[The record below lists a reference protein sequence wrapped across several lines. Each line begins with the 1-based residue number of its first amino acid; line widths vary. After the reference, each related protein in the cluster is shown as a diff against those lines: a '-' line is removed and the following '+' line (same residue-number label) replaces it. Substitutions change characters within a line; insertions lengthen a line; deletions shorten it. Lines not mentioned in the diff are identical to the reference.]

1 MARKK
6 KILTESQ
13 IKALPDQKTIEEK
26 LRTAR
31 IGLMVKQP
39 FFGSMATRLELV
51 RADDMKTA
59 ATDGRNFF
67 YNLEFITGLTLK
79 ETEFLFGHEVLHN
92 AFEHHIRKEFP
103 DSVDVANEDGTMSQK
118 CRHHMLWN
126 IACDYAVNEILI
138 SGGIGDRIS
147 DTLYEQKYAGK
158 CAEEIYDDLLKNAD
172 KIDIESLADMLL
184 DEHLGDLEKKS
195 GKKLSESEKQKIRD
209 EIRENLLSSA
219 QTAGSLPLGVDRLV
233 KGLTAPKISWKDE
246 LRMDIQST
254 INFDYSFYRP
264 SRKGMQQGF
273 VLPGMKKEEA
283 LDICIAID
291 TSGSIDDKTLKVFFS
306 EIQGIMEQYDDYTI
320 RIWSFDTDVHKEEV
334 FRSDEGGDITTY
346 VPAGGGGT
354 SFEANWDYMKKND
367 IDPKVFIMFTDMYPN
382 AGWGDESYCDHVIFV
397 GYNSNGRV
405 APFGKTITIDK
416 A

>member
-6 KILTESQ
+6 KTLTESQ
-13 IKALPDQKTIEEK
+13 IKALPDQKSIEEK

-39 FFGSMATRLELV
+39 FFGSMATRLELI

-67 YNLEFITGLTLK
+67 YNLEFISGLTLK

-103 DSVDVANEDGTMSQK
+103 DGVDVANEDGTMTQK

-126 IACDYAVNEILI
+126 IACDYAVNEILVD
-138 SGGIGDRIS
+138 GGIGDKIE
-147 DTLYEQKYAGK
+147 DTLYDKKYAGK
-158 CAEEIYDDLLKNAD
+158 CAEEIYDDLLKNSD
-172 KIDIESLADMLL
+172 KIDINALADMLL
-184 DEHLGDLEKKS
+184 DEHIGDLEKK
-195 GKKLSESEKQKIRD
+195 GKKLSEDEKQKIRE

-219 QTAGSLPLGVDRLV
+219 QNSAGPLPKGVDRMV

-246 LRMDIQST
+246 LRMDVQST

-273 VLPGMKKEEA
+273 VLPGMKKDESLE
-283 LDICIAID
+283 ICIAID
-291 TSGSIDDKTLKVFFS
+291 TSGSIDEKTLNVFFS
-306 EIQGIMEQYDDYTI
+306 EIQGIMEQYDDYNI
-320 RIWSFDTDVHKEEV
+320 RIWSFDGEVHKDQT
-334 FRSDEGGDITTY
+334 FRSDEGDDITTY

-354 SFEANWDYMKKND
+354 MFEANWDYMKEHD
-367 IDPKVFIMFTDMYPN
+367 ITPKVFIMFTDMCPN
-382 AGWGDESYCDHVIFV
+382 AGWGDESYCDNVIFV
-397 GYNSNGRV
+397 GYNSYGRV

-416 A
+416 L